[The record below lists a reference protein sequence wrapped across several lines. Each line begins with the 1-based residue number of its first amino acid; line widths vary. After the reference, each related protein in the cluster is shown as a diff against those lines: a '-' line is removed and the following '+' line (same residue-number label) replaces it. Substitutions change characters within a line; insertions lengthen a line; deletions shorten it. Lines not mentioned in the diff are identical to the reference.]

1 MDAAIGLDDVAH
13 FSDLQGEG
21 GIFERL
27 LHLSSTKNTKIPAF
41 ASRAAVGVL
50 FCELCELV
58 VGSVD
63 LGLVS
68 LEDLNRLGL

>member
-1 MDAAIGLDDVAH
+1 MDTTIGLDNVTH
-13 FSDLQGEG
+13 FPDLQGEG

-41 ASRAAVGVL
+41 ASRAAVREL
-50 FCELCELV
+50 FCELGELV
-58 VGSVD
+58 VRSVD

-68 LEDLNRLGL
+68 SEDFNRFGL

>member
-1 MDAAIGLDDVAH
+1 MDAAVGLDDVAH

-21 GIFERL
+21 GIFERF
-27 LHLSSTKNTKIPAF
+27 LHLPSTEDPKIPVF
-41 ASRAAVGVL
+41 ASRAAVGEL
-50 FCELCELV
+50 FCELGKLF

-68 LEDLNRLGL
+68 LEDLNRFGL